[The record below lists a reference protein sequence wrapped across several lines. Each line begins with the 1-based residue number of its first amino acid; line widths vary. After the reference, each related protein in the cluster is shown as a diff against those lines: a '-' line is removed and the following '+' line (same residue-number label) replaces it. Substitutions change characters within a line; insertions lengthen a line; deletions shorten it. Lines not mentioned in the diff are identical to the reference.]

1 MTVFLVFMSRQ
12 VNAYSLQGLQNRR
25 LLRPQ
30 EKRWGGGWLGGL
42 GGGVGLGFLFVLL
55 IGLHERPIS
64 CSVLLYF
71 KASVCVNNSVAT
83 AYTSLLILRTALTVL
98 RIKGVAAFSTCAI
111 LIHTSRGLSGTALL
125 NGVSSVPES
134 HFTFLALKEF

>member
-83 AYTSLLILRTALTVL
+83 AYTSLLILRTDS
-98 RIKGVAAFSTCAI
+98 VAY
-111 LIHTSRGLSGTALL
+111 
-125 NGVSSVPES
+125 
-134 HFTFLALKEF
+134 